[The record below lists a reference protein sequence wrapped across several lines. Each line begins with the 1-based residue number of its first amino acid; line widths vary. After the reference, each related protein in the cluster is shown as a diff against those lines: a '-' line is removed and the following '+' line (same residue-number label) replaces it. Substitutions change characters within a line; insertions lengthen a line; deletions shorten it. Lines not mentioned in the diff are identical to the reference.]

1 MPISNYSLK
10 TLDGL
15 PLDLDSFRGRA
26 LLIVNVASQC
36 GFTPQYAGLQQLFET
51 YSPRGFSILGFPCN
65 QFGGQEPGTAKE
77 IQAFCETTFGV
88 TFPLFE
94 KVEVNGSGRHPLFAE
109 LTAASDIDGYS
120 GDVRWNFEKWLISP
134 TGEIVAR
141 FGTMVVPDDPRL
153 VEAIER
159 ELAGVEAKT

>member
-36 GFTPQYAGLQQLFET
+36 GFTPQYAGLQQLFES

-65 QFGGQEPGTAKE
+65 QFGGQEPGTAEE

-94 KVEVNGSGRHPLFAE
+94 KVEVNGADRHPLFAE
-109 LTAASDIDGYS
+109 LTAATDIDGYS

-134 TGEIVAR
+134 TGEVVAR

-159 ELAGVEAKT
+159 ELAGVQAKT